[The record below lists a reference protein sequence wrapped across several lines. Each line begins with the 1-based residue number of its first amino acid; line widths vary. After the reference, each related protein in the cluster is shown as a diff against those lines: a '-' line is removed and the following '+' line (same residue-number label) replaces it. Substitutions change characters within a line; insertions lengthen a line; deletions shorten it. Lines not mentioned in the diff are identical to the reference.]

1 MADPAPPAGAPSTP
15 PASSSTSSSA
25 STSSAAASA
34 ATAPTA
40 AAAAAPAATKAAA
53 AARPTAAPRVHE
65 LRFGSYPL
73 FTLFWPLVVGGELCA
88 ALLHWQPEWQVNLTW
103 VYITILMTS
112 FVAVGF
118 DVRRNLAIGWLLFV
132 ALCWV
137 GGLYLNEAF
146 EIPVLSQL
154 KRLLA
159 GLDARIE
166 PGFMHAMSVL
176 VSVGLVGVLINVFL
190 NHRWRITANELH
202 LFRRGDMEDAITR
215 GAKRLS
221 VEYPDVFELLLLGA
235 GHVVVRDSRGKEEI
249 RRIPRVPFLV
259 FRENKLDQIAE
270 AWAVTNINESA
281 VNEEEG

>member
-1 MADPAPPAGAPSTP
+1 MADPAPSAGASP
-15 PASSSTSSSA
+15 PPSSSS
-25 STSSAAASA
+25 STSSAAAA
-34 ATAPTA
+34 APTA
-40 AAAAAPAATKAAA
+40 VAAAAPAAAKAATA
-53 AARPTAAPRVHE
+53 PRPTAPRVNE

-88 ALLHWQPEWQVNLTW
+88 ALLHWQPAWQVNLTW

-146 EIPVLSQL
+146 KIPVLSQV
-154 KRLLA
+154 KELLA

-166 PGFMHAMSVL
+166 PGFMHAVSVL
-176 VSVGLVGVLINVFL
+176 VGVGLAGVLINVFL
-190 NHRWRITANELH
+190 NHRWRITHNELH

-235 GHVVVRDSRGKEEI
+235 GHIVVRDSRGKEEI

-259 FRENKLDQIAE
+259 FRENQLDQIAE
-270 AWAVTNINESA
+270 AWAVTNVNESA